1 MQLSEVL
8 CTITL
13 LLSLLEQSV
22 YAQGRKCPKLSLP
35 NGRVKM
41 RARGKF
47 AYFKC
52 KKRYTRLGDRFAVC
66 LQSETWSHPTP
77 ICISR
82 GCSPPNLEASPRIEV
97 ETSYNGALL
106 KFTCPVGTK
115 RTGPEV
121 ITCNGREWSEDPPTC
136 DSGYT
141 MECDFEDEG
150 ICGWSQ
156 DTFDNFEWTRMSGTT
171 PTMSTGPPGDHTTG
185 SGFYLFIESSSPR
198 KAGDTARLIS
208 PAYPPTLRN
217 MCFEFWYHMKGP
229 SDDDAVG
236 SLEVYILPTSVSI
249 AEIDP
254 EFYLDG
260 NQGNEWH
267 RGLVKIPDQDEI
279 FKIVIVGTRKEAF
292 VSDIA
297 IDDLRM
303 YNCSEVTT
311 TTMASTTTTPPTT
324 TTVTVTTSTTDS
336 VVTAGRVSS
345 TTSANSTR
353 EMAKNVTTD
362 IVPSVKTTLPVQAT
376 TTAKPMTTS
385 SVAPITTTVL
395 TTLQTTPTTT
405 STSATSTT
413 STTTKMTTPQRQTST
428 VRFSAKLSTKT
439 KAPTVSMT
447 SSPAISTTTAPTSTQ
462 QPTSTSTSSAVTS
475 VYSFTS
481 EAQTN
486 ATNGN
491 VTAHK
496 GESQYITHG
505 LQSTSPHP
513 DEKFTSSGDDDLFTG
528 NDINTT
534 PATVKNMTS
543 AAAAATTSAGIPAVA
558 DVRNTKKSTGGGVMP
573 LIIGISAGIVV
584 GMIVIGILAW
594 LWTRNQRKKKEQ
606 EAAEDELN
614 MLTTSDAA
622 SYNYN

>member
-1 MQLSEVL
+1 MQLSELL
-8 CTITL
+8 CTLTL
-13 LLSLLEQSV
+13 FLSLLESSVFAQS
-22 YAQGRKCPKLSLP
+22 RKCPKLSLP

-66 LQSETWSHPTP
+66 LQSQTWSHPTP

-82 GCSPPNLEASPRIEV
+82 GCPSLGTHPQMEV
-97 ETSYNGALL
+97 EESYNGALL
-106 KFTCPVGTK
+106 KFTCPIGTK
-115 RTGPEV
+115 RNGPEV
-121 ITCNGREWSEDPPTC
+121 LTCDGREWSEDPPTC
-136 DSGYT
+136 DIGYT
-141 MECDFEDEG
+141 MECDFEEEG

-156 DTFDNFEWTRMSGTT
+156 DTFDDFEWTRMSGTT

-198 KAGDTARLIS
+198 KAGDAARLIS

-236 SLEVYILPTSVSI
+236 SLEVYILPNSVNI
-249 AEIDP
+249 DDTDP

-303 YNCSEVTT
+303 FNCSEETT
-311 TTMASTTTTPPTT
+311 TTMSVTTAT
-324 TTVTVTTSTTDS
+324 TTVAVTSSTVDSVTT
-336 VVTAGRVSS
+336 GRASS
-345 TTSANSTR
+345 TTSRSSTIT
-353 EMAKNVTTD
+353 MMKNVTKET
-362 IVPSVKTTLPVQAT
+362 VPTVKTTLLVPAS
-376 TTAKPMTTS
+376 AKPVS
-385 SVAPITTTVL
+385 SSAPSISTTVL

-405 STSATSTT
+405 STSTTTPSTSTST
-413 STTTKMTTPQRQTST
+413 STSTSMKLTTQRRTST
-428 VRFSAKLSTKT
+428 VRSSAKR
-439 KAPTVSMT
+439 
-447 SSPAISTTTAPTSTQ
+447 STTTTTPTVKVSSTAVTTTTDATSTRQ
-462 QPTSTSTSSAVTS
+462 QTSTSTSSPVTS
-475 VYSFTS
+475 VYSFS
-481 EAQTN
+481 NEAQTN
-486 ATNGN
+486 ATNAN
-491 VTAHK
+491 VTVNK
-496 GESQYITHG
+496 GNSSYVTHG
-505 LQSTSPHP
+505 LQSTSKRP
-513 DEKFTSSGDDDLFTG
+513 DDNITSSGDDEPVTG
-528 NDINTT
+528 SDVNTSPVSVTNTT
-534 PATVKNMTS
+534 AAT
-543 AAAAATTSAGIPAVA
+543 ATTSTNNVA
-558 DVRNTKKSTGGGVMP
+558 EPNVRNSKNDRAGGVMP
-573 LIIGISAGIVV
+573 LIIGISAGIVL

>member
-13 LLSLLEQSV
+13 LLSLQDQSV
-22 YAQGRKCPKLSLP
+22 FAQSRKCPKLSLP

-82 GCSPPNLEASPRIEV
+82 GCPSLGALPQMEV
-97 ETSYNGALL
+97 EESYNGALL
-106 KFTCPVGTK
+106 KFTCPIGTK

-121 ITCNGREWSEDPPTC
+121 LTCDGREWSEDPPTC
-136 DSGYT
+136 DIGYT
-141 MECDFEDEG
+141 MECDFEEEG

-198 KAGDTARLIS
+198 KAGDAARLIS

-236 SLEVYILPTSVSI
+236 SLEVYIQPASVNI
-249 AEIDP
+249 DEIDP

-260 NQGNEWH
+260 NQGNKWH

-303 YNCSEVTT
+303 FNCSEETT
-311 TTMASTTTTPPTT
+311 TTMPVTTAAT
-324 TTVTVTTSTTDS
+324 TTVVVTSTTADRVTTSRASSTS
-336 VVTAGRVSS
+336 VSS
-345 TTSANSTR
+345 TRA
-353 EMAKNVTTD
+353 MMKNVTTE
-362 IVPSVKTTLPVQAT
+362 IVPSVKTTLLVP
-376 TTAKPMTTS
+376 TTAKPVTS
-385 SVAPITTTVL
+385 SVSSITTTVL
-395 TTLQTTPTTT
+395 TTLQTTPTTAST
-405 STSATSTT
+405 STTTTST
-413 STTTKMTTPQRQTST
+413 STTTKPTTKRQTST
-428 VRFSAKLSTKT
+428 VRSSTKLSTTT
-439 KAPTVSMT
+439 KKPTVKMT
-447 SSPAISTTTAPTSTQ
+447 STPVTTTTAPTSTRQ
-462 QPTSTSTSSAVTS
+462 QTSSSTSSPVTS
-475 VYSFTS
+475 VYSFSS
-481 EAQTN
+481 ETQTN
-486 ATNGN
+486 ATNAN
-491 VTAHK
+491 VTVNK
-496 GESQYITHG
+496 GDSPYVTHG
-505 LQSTSPHP
+505 LQSTSKRP
-513 DEKFTSSGDDDLFTG
+513 DDNITSSGDDEPFTG
-528 NDINTT
+528 NDSNTS
-534 PATVKNMTS
+534 PASVTNNT
-543 AAAAATTSAGIPAVA
+543 AATATTSTGSGGVPN
-558 DVRNTKKSTGGGVMP
+558 VRNSKKNRAGGVMP
-573 LIIGISAGIVV
+573 LIIGISAGIVL